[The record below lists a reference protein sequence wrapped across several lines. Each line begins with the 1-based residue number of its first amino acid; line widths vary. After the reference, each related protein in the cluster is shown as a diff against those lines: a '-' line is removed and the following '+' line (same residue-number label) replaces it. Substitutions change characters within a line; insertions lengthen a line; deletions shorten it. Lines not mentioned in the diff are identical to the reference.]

1 MRLHHLTVSAFG
13 PFAGT
18 EELDFEELNDSGLF
32 LMTGPTGAGKSSVLD
47 AICFA
52 LYGQVP
58 GVRAVKTLKSQHAAA
73 DARPEVV
80 LDLSIRDRRFVI
92 RRSPEWSRPK
102 RRGDGTT
109 VEKAQASII
118 ETTDGTERLLSSR
131 AAEVGLL
138 VGELMGMQAAQ
149 FTQVAML
156 PQGEFQHFLRA
167 SSQDRHA
174 VLERL
179 FRTDRFSRIEEWVAD
194 HSRTLRDRAG
204 QGERDVQRLLDTM
217 ADRAGVD
224 LPEDLTGDT
233 LATSDHA
240 VAHAVGWAEELLA
253 EARSGLVACSGTLED
268 ARTAATTARVRHD
281 EASALHAALGRRTA
295 AVSTLAVLDESQAT
309 EDDARARLEADA
321 RASRCAAVLTLLDD
335 AAATHTRLAAAR
347 DESRSALTQ
356 LAAAGLAV
364 PHPVTGAALA
374 DLEREIRSRIT
385 RTEGLLPRERALRVA
400 RETLGTTRRTLAE
413 RQEQAAQDAER
424 LAELPAQRGTLTAQ
438 LDAATQTAS
447 RVEALDLEQ
456 AAATARHAA
465 AQAVPEAMAAVSRL
479 QEDERAARDHALDAR
494 QRLLDVVERRLAG
507 MAAELAGRLEDG
519 TPCQVCG
526 STDHPALAAAA
537 VDAVTEQDQQD
548 ATAEHERLTAAHD
561 EAAGRAAEA
570 QRTLDGL
577 HQAAQG
583 LSPDE
588 AAGRVAEVERSL
600 EAARQAARDRADLTA
615 RLTRLDGDEAAR
627 TQRLHALQTEIAT
640 LEQAGAAA
648 EATIEQITAEIA
660 TAVGAD
666 TGDDTGPLD
675 TVLDGLRRA
684 LDRVGSAGT
693 AWEQAEDAAERFEQ
707 LAGQAG
713 DLVREQ
719 GFGAVAE
726 ARAALLGPDTRDRL
740 TALLDE
746 RDRTRAR
753 ARLVL
758 DDPEVHAAG
767 EADPPDL
774 DARAVALAEAERTLA
789 EASGAHTLAEQLV
802 AALGTSLGRLQ
813 ETLVA
818 WSPVREESV
827 RAESMAKLVRG
838 MGGDNQ
844 LQMRLSAYVL
854 ATRLD
859 QVVDAANERL
869 AHMRDQ
875 RYLLQR
881 TGRATRKRAQAGLGL
896 EVVDEWTGD
905 VRDPATLS
913 GGETF
918 VISLSLALGLADVVT
933 QEAGGVEIETLFVD
947 EGFGM
952 LDADTLDDVMDR
964 LDGLRAGGRTVG
976 VVSHV
981 TEIRNRIPTQV
992 HVEKRRDGSSLTVRT
1007 TVA

>member
-18 EELDFEELNDSGLF
+18 EELDFEELNDAGLF

-58 GVRAVKTLKSQHAAA
+58 GVRVVKTLKSQHAAD

-118 ETTDGTERLLSSR
+118 ETTDGTEHLLSSR

-138 VGELMGMQAAQ
+138 VSDLMGMQAAQ

-204 QGERDVQRLLDTM
+204 RGEHDVQRLLDTM
-217 ADRAGVD
+217 ADRAGVE
-224 LPEDLTGDT
+224 LPEDLTGDA

-240 VAHAVGWAEELLA
+240 VARAVGWAEELLA
-253 EARSGLVACSGTLED
+253 EARSGLADCAGALED
-268 ARTAATTARVRHD
+268 ARTAATTARTRHD

-321 RASRCAAVLTLLDD
+321 RAGRCAAVLALLDD
-335 AAATHTRLAAAR
+335 AAATHTRRAAAR
-347 DESRSALTQ
+347 DESRSALAE
-356 LAAAGLAV
+356 LADAGLAV
-364 PHPVTGAALA
+364 PDPVSGAALA
-374 DLEREIRSRIT
+374 GLEREIRSRIT
-385 RTEGLLPRERALRVA
+385 RTEALLPRERALRVA
-400 RETLGTTRRTLAE
+400 RETLGTAQRTLAE
-413 RQEQAAQDAER
+413 RQEQATQDAER
-424 LAELPAQRGTLTAQ
+424 LAELPEQRGTLTAD
-438 LDAATQTAS
+438 LDAATRTAS
-447 RVEALDLEQ
+447 RVEALDLEL
-456 AAATARHAA
+456 AAATSRHAA
-465 AQAVPEAMAAVSRL
+465 AQAVPEAVAGLSRL
-479 QEDERAARDHALDAR
+479 HEDERAARDHALDAR

-526 STDHPALAAAA
+526 STDHPELAAAA

-548 ATAEHERLTAAHD
+548 ATAEHERLAAAHD
-561 EAAGRAAEA
+561 EAAGRATEA
-570 QRTLDGL
+570 QRALDGL
-577 HQAAQG
+577 HQASQG
-583 LSPDE
+583 LSADE
-588 AAGRVAEVERSL
+588 AAGRVDQVEGSL
-600 EAARQAARDRADLTA
+600 EAARRAARDRADLA
-615 RLTRLDGDEAAR
+615 ERLTRLDSDEAAR
-627 TQRLHALQTEIAT
+627 TKRLHELQTEIAT
-640 LEQAGAAA
+640 LEQAVAAA
-648 EATIEQITAEIA
+648 EATIEQITVEIA
-660 TAVGAD
+660 AAVGAD
-666 TGDDTGPLD
+666 TGADTGPLD
-675 TVLDGLRRA
+675 KVLDGLRRA
-684 LDRVGSAGT
+684 LDQVSSAGT

-707 LAGQAG
+707 LGGQAD

-719 GFGAVAE
+719 GLGSVAE

-758 DDPEVHAAG
+758 DDPEVRAAG
-767 EADPPDL
+767 AADPPDL
-774 DARAVALAEAERTLA
+774 DARAVALAEAERVLA
-789 EASGAHTLAEQLV
+789 EASGAYTLAEQLA
-802 AALGTSLGRLQ
+802 AALSTSLGRLQ

-992 HVEKRRDGSSLTVRT
+992 HVEKRRDGSSLAVRT